1 MTSIFVT
8 VSFIETVSGTS
19 ILTGTATYRIDYDEF
34 VHYNFKAFSSTDN
47 EHMINRIQQNTIM
60 LIIGRFVLDNTQLNV
75 TVTQAITLDL
85 KTIEPQPTV
94 YDLPQCPPFGACS
107 APCKSCEINKN
118 TISYFTLERRAYDP
132 LTTRYVTSEIAC
144 SYDAGSSR
152 HIGVQKAIESKAII
166 SACGKLYKGNNM
178 VQILTSEIEWNHTY
192 STNKS
197 NTFLEKNMI
206 NFNKK
211 RNQHLMS
218 YEDRYQNKKPKIQQT
233 KVIVD
238 EKKRSIRR
246 KNFFKRE

>member
-60 LIIGRFVLDNTQLNV
+60 LII
-75 TVTQAITLDL
+75 DL